1 MKAKFRTEKVEYVIE
16 NGGYSRNG
24 HFVQGEV
31 KLKSLSI
38 GSEAQIEIK
47 TGAYTQLIRTDI
59 VHSIDLCPAIFKM
72 QMATEVHPYRIKVVN
87 KNSKPGIFM
96 KIGTEKEIQAYVK
109 DRFKV
114 KRLTYAIEPIP
125 TRLELVQ

>member
-47 TGAYTQLIRTDI
+47 TGFITTIQQF
-59 VHSIDLCPAIFKM
+59 S
-72 QMATEVHPYRIKVVN
+72 
-87 KNSKPGIFM
+87 NSTF
-96 KIGTEKEIQAYVK
+96 Y
-109 DRFKV
+109 F
-114 KRLTYAIEPIP
+114 PI
-125 TRLELVQ
+125 